1 MRFVTESKPYDKDEA
16 RQYVERAIRLK
27 EITFKSVDNEIIL
40 SKSDQILKGCK
51 ENYVSNSAK
60 KRYKKLEKKINSL
73 IDDPDLRRE
82 AERKGRT
89 VSETD
94 MADEETKSAKSSR
107 RTPPSSP

>member
-1 MRFVTESKPYDKDEA
+1 MKYVTESKPYEEDEA
-16 RQYVERAIRLK
+16 RQCVEWAIRLK
-27 EITFKSVDNEIIL
+27 EITFTSVDDEIVS
-40 SKSDQILKGCK
+40 SKSDQVLKGCK
-51 ENYVSNSAK
+51 ENYVTNSAK
-60 KRYKKLEKKINSL
+60 RRYQKLEKKINSL

-107 RTPPSSP
+107 RTSPSSP